1 MKKYIF
7 LGLLN
12 FYSLSFFA
20 QNESQKNDV
29 NQLVDLWHKAAS
41 EANFK
46 KYFDVMADDA
56 IFIGTD
62 ATEYWNKQEFEN
74 YAKPHFDKG
83 KAWSFTTLERHI
95 YFDSTGKTA
104 WFDELLDTQMKICR
118 GSGVLVKTGG
128 RWKIK
133 HYVLSM
139 TIPNETSKSVIT
151 IKSPIE
157 QPIITRL
164 RSKS

>member
-20 QNESQKNDV
+20 QNESPQNDV

-46 KYFDVMADDA
+46 QYFDVMADDA

-118 GSGVLVKTGG
+118 GSGVFVKTGG
-128 RWKIK
+128 QWKIK

>member
-7 LGLLN
+7 LGLLS

-20 QNESQKNDV
+20 QNESQNNDV

-46 KYFDVMADDA
+46 QYFDVMADDA

-95 YFDSTGKTA
+95 YFDSTGNTA